1 MPITTPHR
9 RTRSLSAG
17 PSSNATGWAW
27 RCRGIVAMMVVVGLT
42 AVWLSSAFA
51 ARASR
56 AVAASASASA
66 ISVPAT
72 ARWTDTTVKVTT
84 GHLLTITARGSWT
97 DGTAT
102 SGPNGSALRWPD
114 NFFNFA
120 DVGAC
125 AFCARTATIRW
136 GAVIGYIG
144 SSPPAAGS
152 YTSAAIR
159 PEAAKV
165 FFVGGSYKASA
176 PATGRLWLN
185 KNADAYSN
193 NTADNHGQVS
203 ATVHLSQAETR
214 AQYEARARVTA
225 ASVKTLEPMRQATDA
240 CVRGVMDHMQNLTM
254 KAWLK
259 SQVAPSSH
267 KAADLIFAVGTIYG
281 DGVRVVYRWKN
292 GEYENAAFD
301 VGRIA
306 FTAIGQV
313 PGFTLFSIVGRPAID
328 CTEAAFWYA
337 GQLGSQLGQLL
348 RKKVQPPATADARI
362 DGAWRLIRLAPT
374 KCIHFPRGCARTP
387 IPLRFQGCAG
397 TVCSLSRTDGDWQRA
412 HRIARH
418 GATWSASFKDIAINC
433 DDGKHAAQIELKLSV
448 TSAKGSE
455 AKSVGGTYK
464 VHAPADPTSCPKED
478 ARAEWILYGSR

>member
-1 MPITTPHR
+1 M
-9 RTRSLSAG
+9 
-17 PSSNATGWAW
+17 N
-27 RCRGIVAMMVVVGLT
+27 VT
-42 AVWLSSAFA
+42 A
-51 ARASR
+51 
-56 AVAASASASA
+56 
-66 ISVPAT
+66 
-72 ARWTDTTVKVTT
+72 
-84 GHLLTITARGSWT
+84 GHLLTVAARGSWT

-102 SGPNGSALRWPD
+102 SGPNGSARRWPD

-125 AFCARTATIRW
+125 AFWHLTTIRW
-136 GAVIGYIG
+136 GALIGYIG
-144 SSPPAAGS
+144 SSPPSAGS

-203 ATVHLSQAETR
+203 ATVHLSPAETR
-214 AQYEARARVTA
+214 AQYEARARVAA
-225 ASVKTLEPMRQATDA
+225 ASVKTLEPRRQATDA

-281 DGVRVVYRWKN
+281 DGVSVVYRWKN

-306 FTAIGQV
+306 FTAIGQI
-313 PGFTLFSIVGRPAID
+313 PGFRLFSIVGRPAID
-328 CTEAAFWYA
+328 CTEAAFWYT

-348 RKKVQPPATADARI
+348 RKKLQPPATAGARI
-362 DGAWRLIRLAPT
+362 DGAWRLDPLRQRTRSL
-374 KCIHFPRGCARTP
+374 PRGCARTP
-387 IPLRFQGCAG
+387 IPLRFQRCAA
-397 TVCSLSRTDGDWQRA
+397 TACSLSRTDGDWQRV

-418 GATWSASFKDIAINC
+418 GALWSRPSRTSPSTATTESMRRR
-433 DDGKHAAQIELKLSV
+433 LS
-448 TSAKGSE
+448 S
-455 AKSVGGTYK
+455 
-464 VHAPADPTSCPKED
+464 SC
-478 ARAEWILYGSR
+478 R